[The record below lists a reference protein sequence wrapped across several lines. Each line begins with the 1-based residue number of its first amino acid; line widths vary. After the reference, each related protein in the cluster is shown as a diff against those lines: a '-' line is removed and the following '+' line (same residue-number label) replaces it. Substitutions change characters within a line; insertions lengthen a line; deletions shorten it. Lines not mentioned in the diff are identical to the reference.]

1 MATLTGSLFC
11 FSETLLN
18 LWKQN
23 TKQMKSTQLRIGNW
37 YNEFG
42 IPKQATPEIIS
53 NLYAI
58 EQNGKIAIDFDFLPL
73 TEEWLLKAGFELY
86 DYEPNEEGD
95 EFPDFIYMSYKITP
109 PEKLYYYTIT
119 NTPEDGGYFDFC
131 IKVQFA
137 DYVMLSTLQYVHQL
151 QNLYFALT
159 GKELE
164 FKL

>member
-1 MATLTGSLFC
+1 MFSGNFAKFVAPKHKAMINTNEVRVGNFVLNHKKEPTKVMQTLMDNIGGAINGWD
-11 FSETLLN
+11 ETN
-18 LWKQN
+18 
-23 TKQMKSTQLRIGNW
+23 
-37 YNEFG
+37 
-42 IPKQATPEIIS
+42 
-53 NLYAI
+53 
-58 EQNGKIAIDFDFLPL
+58 FDPIPL

>member
-1 MATLTGSLFC
+1 MIQAN
-11 FSETLLN
+11 E
-18 LWKQN
+18 
-23 TKQMKSTQLRIGNW
+23 LRIGDWIADRGGKEWQIESWECSNKVSAKEP
-37 YNEFG
+37 EFNLPSFSFRVHPMTEYVDYLQP
-42 IPKQATPEIIS
+42 IPI
-53 NLYAI
+53 
-58 EQNGKIAIDFDFLPL
+58 

-137 DYVMLSTLQYVHQL
+137 DYVMLSSIQHVHQL

>member
-1 MATLTGSLFC
+1 M
-11 FSETLLN
+11 
-18 LWKQN
+18 N
-23 TKQMKSTQLRIGNW
+23 TKEVRVGNFVL
-37 YNEFG
+37 NHKKE
-42 IPKQATPEIIS
+42 ATKVVQTLMDS
-53 NLYAI
+53 LGGAI
-58 EQNGKIAIDFDFLPL
+58 NGWDETNFDPIPL

-86 DYEPNEEGD
+86 NYEPNEEGD

-119 NTPEDGGYFDFC
+119 NTPEDGGYYDFC
-131 IKVQFA
+131 VKVQFA
-137 DYVMLSTLQYVHQL
+137 DYVMLNSIQYVHQL

>member
-1 MATLTGSLFC
+1 MIQA
-11 FSETLLN
+11 N
-18 LWKQN
+18 V
-23 TKQMKSTQLRIGNW
+23 LRIGNLVEKSIKSGQGRTLICKIGCEDIVRVFENIGSFN
-37 YNEFG
+37 YNP
-42 IPKQATPEIIS
+42 I
-53 NLYAI
+53 
-58 EQNGKIAIDFDFLPL
+58 PL

>member
-1 MATLTGSLFC
+1 MSIIKEF
-11 FSETLLN
+11 
-18 LWKQN
+18 
-23 TKQMKSTQLRIGNW
+23 RIGNLVAD
-37 YNEFG
+37 YETEPHYF
-42 IPKQATPEIIS
+42 
-53 NLYAI
+53 AI
-58 EQNGKIAIDFDFLPL
+58 EEIGLYEDGELAVWYRNGSIMDKDPDPIPL

>member
-1 MATLTGSLFC
+1 MIQPQELRYKNLVNYQG
-11 FSETLLN
+11 ETIEIHGVSVFDAFN
-18 LWKQN
+18 
-23 TKQMKSTQLRIGNW
+23 SSIGD
-37 YNEFG
+37 
-42 IPKQATPEIIS
+42 IPLHCLEPI
-53 NLYAI
+53 
-58 EQNGKIAIDFDFLPL
+58 PL

-137 DYVMLSTLQYVHQL
+137 DYVMLNTLQYVHQL